1 MSMLPI
7 GFPIGFAIGIVGDDP
22 IGGKGVMLVV
32 AGMDFKKLLKPPL
45 LSAVVVKLTCGGCGA
60 TGGVPIFPPIG
71 PLTMLNLRIK
81 LFYVNILYD

>member
-1 MSMLPI
+1 
-7 GFPIGFAIGIVGDDP
+7 
-22 IGGKGVMLVV
+22 
-32 AGMDFKKLLKPPL
+32 MDFKKLLKPPL